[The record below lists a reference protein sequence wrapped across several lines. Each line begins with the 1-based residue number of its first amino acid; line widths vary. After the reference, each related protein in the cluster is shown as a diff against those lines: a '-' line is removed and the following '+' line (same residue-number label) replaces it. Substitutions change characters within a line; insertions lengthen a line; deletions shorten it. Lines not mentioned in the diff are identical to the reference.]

1 MVDKYGYHLSKCSL
15 GGWRTSRHDD
25 MNCEVDFGIREAGNN
40 ATWTDPYQLPHAL
53 PSHRKEKGSRTR
65 RHRIPDIKSTDQN
78 GAQSAVDCMVT
89 TVTCKVAA
97 ERTAAKAGEDA
108 KWKKHEQFL
117 QKCKAEDPG
126 DPRLR
131 TEIIPFVVEAHG
143 AAGPEA
149 CRLMAVTK
157 HQFGQLVLPCEDKS
171 SEQTFFSAWAFRIS
185 SALQRGTALMLHNIP
200 LGNTTKSR
208 RTKDVDIEPTADSGA
223 LGYDGSGNSDD
234 ENGQL
239 GGDSDSEVEISDS
252 EAEMELEESAGA
264 EAETAAGE
272 REPESEQKPRP
283 NKDRKNRNNN
293 SNIQNSAVK

>member
-1 MVDKYGYHLSKCSL
+1 MPLLLLVPD
-15 GGWRTSRHDD
+15 
-25 MNCEVDFGIREAGNN
+25 A
-40 ATWTDPYQLPHAL
+40 QLML
-53 PSHRKEKGSRTR
+53 W
-65 RHRIPDIKSTDQN
+65 
-78 GAQSAVDCMVT
+78 
-89 TVTCKVAA
+89 
-97 ERTAAKAGEDA
+97 AK
-108 KWKKHEQFL
+108 L
-117 QKCKAEDPG
+117 QLPG

-208 RTKDVDIEPTADSGA
+208 RTKDVDIEPVADGGA
-223 LGYDGSGNSDD
+223 LGYDGSSNSDD

-252 EAEMELEESAGA
+252 EAEMELEESAGV
-264 EAETAAGE
+264 EAETEAGE
-272 REPESEQKPRP
+272 LEPESEPETRP
-283 NKDRKNRNNN
+283 NKNRKNRNNN